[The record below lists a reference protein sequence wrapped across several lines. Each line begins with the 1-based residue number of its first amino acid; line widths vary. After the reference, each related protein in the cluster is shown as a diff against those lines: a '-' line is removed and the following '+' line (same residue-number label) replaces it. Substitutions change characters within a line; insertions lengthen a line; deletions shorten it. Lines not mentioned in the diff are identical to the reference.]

1 MTTQERIEKVER
13 MVKGMMRDA
22 QASEDFEMVDSI
34 SRTGFAALELLFDL
48 RAELEPEVTDE
59 LLAA

>member
-1 MTTQERIEKVER
+1 MTTQERLNKVER

-22 QASEDFEMVDSI
+22 QASNDYEMVDSI
-34 SRTGFAALELLFDL
+34 SRTGHAALELLFDL

-59 LLAA
+59 LIAA